1 VSVAA
6 KSPAT
11 WRIGGRSLGIAATC
25 VGAGAL
31 SLLVASQTTYD
42 PTAWLIWGREIVHG
56 ELDTT
61 VGPSWKPLPVFVTAP
76 AALLGDAA
84 QQQLWLVAARAGG
97 LGAVVLAFVLARR
110 LAGRVAGVI
119 SAIALLL
126 AGGLASQV
134 FRGDS
139 EGMLAALALGAVLS
153 HLSGHRWRTFALIVG
168 TVLLRPETVL
178 FVVGYGLWL
187 VRRAPWEE
195 RRRTIAILLGVAV
208 LIASLWLV
216 PEEIGSGEL
225 LRAASR
231 ARQPVADSPAQAAFP
246 FLATFTNAAPIL
258 PWPIYVGGFALV
270 VAAVRKPTVDRLP
283 LALAA
288 AATLLMVVVAVMAQ
302 GGFTGKTRYLTIP
315 VAITCVLGGAGWAC
329 LYRMTRSRLSA
340 RGTAAVAA
348 LAATVAAPFVARDV
362 LRLRDQTR
370 YALAESAL
378 YAALP
383 DALARSGGR
392 AALIKC
398 GALYTAPA
406 DTQAVARALRLH
418 EWQVGIAVR
427 PPGAIVARR
436 GSALSNDRR
445 FRTVVGTS
453 RWVVSST
460 CSGR

>member
-1 VSVAA
+1 VSAAA
-6 KSPAT
+6 KSPAS
-11 WRIGGRSLGIAATC
+11 WRTGARSLGIAAAC
-25 VGAGAL
+25 VAAGAL
-31 SLLVASQTTYD
+31 SLLAARQTTYD

-84 QQQLWLVAARAGG
+84 QQELWLVAARAGG

-110 LAGRVAGVI
+110 LGGPVAGVI
-119 SAIALLL
+119 SAVALLL

-153 HLSGHRWRTFALIVG
+153 HLAGHRWRTFALVVG
-168 TVLLRPETVL
+168 TVLLRPETML
-178 FVVGYGLWL
+178 FVAGYGLWL
-187 VRRAPWEE
+187 VRRAPCEE
-195 RRRTIAILLGVAV
+195 RRRTTAIVLGVAV
-208 LIASLWLV
+208 LIVSLWLV
-216 PEEIGSGEL
+216 PEEIGSGEP

-231 ARQPVADSPAQAAFP
+231 ARRPVADSPAQAAFP
-246 FLATFTNAAPIL
+246 FLATFTNGAPIL
-258 PWPIYVGGFALV
+258 PWPIYVGGVALV
-270 VAAVRKPTVDRLP
+270 VAALRKPSPDRLP

-288 AATLLMVVVAVMAQ
+288 TATLLMVVVAVMAQ

-315 VAITCVLGGAGWAC
+315 IAITCVLGGAGWAW

-348 LAATVAAPFVARDV
+348 LAAAAAAPFVVRDV
-362 LRLRDQTR
+362 LRLRDETR

-383 DALARSGGR
+383 DAIARSGGR
-392 AALIKC
+392 AALMRC

-406 DTQAVARALRLH
+406 DTQAVARALRVH
-418 EWQVGIAVR
+418 EWQVGIAIR

-436 GSALSNDRR
+436 GSSLSNDRR
-445 FRTVVGTS
+445 FPTLVRTS